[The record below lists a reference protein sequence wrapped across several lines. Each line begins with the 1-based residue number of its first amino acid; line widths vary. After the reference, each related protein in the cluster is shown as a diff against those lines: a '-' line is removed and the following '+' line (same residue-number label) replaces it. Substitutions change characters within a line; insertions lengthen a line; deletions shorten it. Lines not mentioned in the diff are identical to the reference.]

1 MKISKVKELV
11 KLGEK
16 TSLNYFRYKE
26 NNEEIIFFKSENS
39 ESDFSYTNKN
49 STVNLPNDNNE
60 RVHILVAPYVGIVH
74 FKNKINVNQSVS
86 KEEVLLTVEAMK
98 LFNEVKAPVS
108 GTIVEVL
115 IEDGDAV
122 EYGQN
127 LLKIKDDNN
136 EK

>member
-11 KLGEK
+11 KLGEN

-60 RVHILVAPYVGIVH
+60 RVHILV
-74 FKNKINVNQSVS
+74 
-86 KEEVLLTVEAMK
+86 
-98 LFNEVKAPVS
+98 
-108 GTIVEVL
+108 
-115 IEDGDAV
+115 
-122 EYGQN
+122 
-127 LLKIKDDNN
+127 
-136 EK
+136 